1 MAEINGAHR
10 QGQRHRQRHRQRSW
24 QHWLCRRSLQ
34 RRRRSSGSTA
44 PAALFLQSR
53 PGRWIKTAMTV
64 SLSPTPEAALPS
76 PAARLSL
83 QKSTIA
89 ADTTTIR
96 SLDWDRSR
104 FDIEFGLRN
113 GTTYNAFLVRGERI
127 ALIDT
132 SHAKFRDLWLAC
144 LREELDP
151 RQIDVLIVSH
161 TEPDHSG
168 LVADLLELNPEIEVV
183 ASKVAIQFLENQV
196 HRPFR
201 SRAVKSGDQ
210 LDLGTNPDSGVA
222 HRFEFLS
229 APNLHWPDTIFSFD
243 HGSGILYTCDA
254 FGLHYCSED
263 LFDVDPGAIAPDFRF
278 YYECLMGPNA
288 RSVLQA
294 MKRMEALPPISTI
307 AVGHGPLL
315 RHHLDLWTADYRS
328 WSSDRSQGEAYAAV
342 CYLSQYG
349 FCDRLSQAI
358 ARGISKAE
366 AQVQLVDLRATDAQE
381 LSALIGEASAVV
393 VPTWPAQPDADLQ
406 ASIGTL
412 LAALKPK
419 QWLAVYDAYG
429 GNDQP
434 IDTVASQLRSLGQKQ
449 AFAPLRIRQVP
460 GAADYQLCEEAGTDL
475 GQLLTR
481 ARAIAAMK
489 SLDGDLDKALGR
501 LSGGLYVVTA
511 RQGEGDSIRSGAM
524 VASWVSQASF
534 APPGISI
541 AVARDRAIESL
552 LQVGDRFV
560 LNILRQDNHQALLR
574 HFLRRFPPGADRF
587 AGVSV
592 LEGVA
597 RGGPVLGD
605 ALAYLGCRVT
615 QRMEVPD
622 HWIIYAEVEQ
632 GNVSDASARTAV
644 HHRKVG
650 NHY

>member
-1 MAEINGAHR
+1 MAVVA
-10 QGQRHRQRHRQRSW
+10 
-24 QHWLCRRSLQ
+24 
-34 RRRRSSGSTA
+34 ST
-44 PAALFLQSR
+44 P
-53 PGRWIKTAMTV
+53 
-64 SLSPTPEAALPS
+64 
-76 PAARLSL
+76 RLSL
-83 QKSTIA
+83 QCEAIA
-89 ADTTTIR
+89 SDTTTIR

-113 GTTYNAFLVRGERI
+113 GTTYNSFLVRGERT

-132 SHAKFRDLWLAC
+132 SHLKFEGTWLDLLK
-144 LREELDP
+144 EQIDP
-151 RQIDVLIVSH
+151 KAIDVLIVSH

-168 LVADLLELNPEIEVV
+168 LVGHVIDLNPDIEVV
-183 ASKVAIQFLENQV
+183 GSKVAIQFLENQV
-196 HRPFR
+196 HRPFK
-201 SRAVKSGDQ
+201 SRAVKSGDE
-210 LDLGTNPDSGVA
+210 LDLGTNPESGIQ

-243 HGSGILYTCDA
+243 HGTGILYTCDA
-254 FGLHYCSED
+254 FGMHYCSED
-263 LFDVDPGAIAPDFRF
+263 TFDLDPGALAPDFRF
-278 YYECLMGPNA
+278 YYDCLMGPNA

-294 MKRMEALPPISTI
+294 MKRMDGLEGTINTI
-307 AVGHGPLL
+307 ATGHGPLL
-315 RHHLDLWTADYRS
+315 RHHLNLWMGDYKD
-328 WSSDRSQGEAYAAV
+328 WSSDRSKGEAYAAV

-358 ARGISKAE
+358 ARGIGKAE

-393 VPTWPAQPDADLQ
+393 VPTWPANPDPELQ

-419 QWLAVYDAYG
+419 QWIGSYDAYG
-429 GNDQP
+429 GNDEP
-434 IDTVASQLRSLGQKQ
+434 IDAVATQLRSMGQKE
-449 AFAPLRIRQVP
+449 AFEPLRVRQVP
-460 GAADYQLCEEAGTDL
+460 DGNDYQRCEEAGTDL

-481 ARAIAAMK
+481 AKTIAAMK

-511 RQGEGDSIRSGAM
+511 RQEERASAM

-534 APPGISI
+534 DPPGITV
-541 AVARDRAIESL
+541 AVAKDRAIEAL

-560 LNILRQDNHQALLR
+560 LNILREDNYQDLMR
-574 HFLRRFPPGADRF
+574 HFLKRFPPGADRF
-587 AGVSV
+587 AGVNT

-597 RGGPVLGD
+597 NGGPVLGD
-605 ALAYLGCRVT
+605 ALAFLGCRVS
-615 QRMEVPD
+615 QRMEGPD
-622 HWIIYAEVEQ
+622 HWIIYGEVEQ
-632 GNVSDASARTAV
+632 GNVSDTEARTAV

>member
-1 MAEINGAHR
+1 MAVVA
-10 QGQRHRQRHRQRSW
+10 
-24 QHWLCRRSLQ
+24 
-34 RRRRSSGSTA
+34 ST
-44 PAALFLQSR
+44 P
-53 PGRWIKTAMTV
+53 
-64 SLSPTPEAALPS
+64 
-76 PAARLSL
+76 RLSL
-83 QKSTIA
+83 QCEAIA
-89 ADTTTIR
+89 SDTTTIR

-113 GTTYNAFLVRGERI
+113 GTTYNSFLVRGERT

-132 SHAKFRDLWLAC
+132 SHLKFEGTWLDLLK
-144 LREELDP
+144 EQIDP
-151 RQIDVLIVSH
+151 KAIDVLIVSH

-168 LVADLLELNPEIEVV
+168 LVGHVIDLNPDIEVV
-183 ASKVAIQFLENQV
+183 GSKVAIQFLENQV
-196 HRPFR
+196 HRPFK
-201 SRAVKSGDQ
+201 SRAIKSGDE
-210 LDLGTNPDSGVA
+210 LDLGTNPESGIQ

-243 HGSGILYTCDA
+243 HGTGILYTCDA
-254 FGLHYCSED
+254 FGMHYCSED
-263 LFDVDPGAIAPDFRF
+263 TFDLDPGALAPDFRF
-278 YYECLMGPNA
+278 YYDCLMGPNA

-294 MKRMEALPPISTI
+294 MKRMDGLEGTINTI
-307 AVGHGPLL
+307 ATGHGPLL
-315 RHHLDLWTADYRS
+315 RHHLNLWMGDYKD
-328 WSSDRSQGEAYAAV
+328 WSSDRSKGEAYAAV

-358 ARGISKAE
+358 ARGIGKAE

-393 VPTWPAQPDADLQ
+393 VPTWPANPDPELQ

-419 QWLAVYDAYG
+419 QWIGSYDAYG
-429 GNDQP
+429 GNDEP
-434 IDTVASQLRSLGQKQ
+434 IDAVATQLRSMGQKE
-449 AFAPLRIRQVP
+449 AFEPLRVRQVP
-460 GAADYQLCEEAGTDL
+460 DGNDYQRCEEAGTDL

-481 ARAIAAMK
+481 AKTIAAMK

-511 RQGEGDSIRSGAM
+511 RQEERASAM

-534 APPGISI
+534 DPPGITV
-541 AVARDRAIESL
+541 AVAKDRAIEAL

-560 LNILRQDNHQALLR
+560 LNILREDNYQDLMR
-574 HFLRRFPPGADRF
+574 HFLKRFPPGADRF
-587 AGVSV
+587 AGVST

-597 RGGPVLGD
+597 HGGPVLGD
-605 ALAYLGCRVT
+605 ALAFLGCRVS
-615 QRMEVPD
+615 QRMEGPD
-622 HWIIYAEVEQ
+622 HWIIYGEVEQ
-632 GNVSDASARTAV
+632 GNVSDTEARTAV

>member
-1 MAEINGAHR
+1 MSATPSAIPA
-10 QGQRHRQRHRQRSW
+10 
-24 QHWLCRRSLQ
+24 
-34 RRRRSSGSTA
+34 TA
-44 PAALFLQSR
+44 PRLTLQCE
-53 PGRWIKTAMTV
+53 P
-64 SLSPTPEAALPS
+64 
-76 PAARLSL
+76 
-83 QKSTIA
+83 IA
-89 ADTTTIR
+89 AGTTAIR

-113 GTTYNAFLVRGERI
+113 GTTYNAFLVRGERT

-132 SHAKFRDLWLAC
+132 SHAKFRDSWLPL
-144 LREELDP
+144 LRE
-151 RQIDVLIVSH
+151 QIDPMAIDFLIVSH

-168 LVADLLELNPEIEVV
+168 LIGDLIDANPEIEIV

-201 SRAVKSGDQ
+201 SRAVKSGDT
-210 LDLGTNPDSGVA
+210 LDLGCGADGVE

-243 HGSGILYTCDA
+243 HGTGVLYTCDA
-254 FGLHYCSED
+254 FGLHYCSDD

-294 MKRMEALPPISTI
+294 LKRMDALPEIHTI

-315 RHHLDLWTADYRS
+315 REHLPLWVSDYRE
-328 WSSDRSQGEAYAAV
+328 WSGQRSAGHTYAAI
-342 CYLSQYG
+342 CYVSQYG

-358 ARGISKAE
+358 ARGVAKAE
-366 AQVQLVDLRATDAQE
+366 AQVQLIDLRATDPQE
-381 LSALIGEASAVV
+381 LSALIGEATAVV
-393 VPTWPAQPDADLQ
+393 VPTWPAEPDADLQ
-406 ASIGTL
+406 AAVGTL
-412 LAALKPK
+412 LAALNPK
-419 QWLAVYDAYG
+419 QWLACYDAFG
-429 GNDQP
+429 GNDAP
-434 IDTVASQLRSLGQKQ
+434 IDAVAGQLRSLNPQE
-449 AFAPLRIRQVP
+449 AFTPLRIRQVP
-460 GAADYQLCEEAGTDL
+460 GAADYQRCEEAGTDL

-481 ARAIAAMK
+481 EKTIAAMK

-511 RQGEGDSIRSGAM
+511 RQGEGESVRSGAM

-534 APPGISI
+534 EPPGITV
-541 AVARDRAIESL
+541 AVAKDRAIESL

-560 LNILRQDNHQALLR
+560 LNILREDNHQQLLR

-592 LEGVA
+592 LEGA
-597 RGGPVLGD
+597 ASGGPVLGD
-605 ALAYLGCRVT
+605 ALAFLGCRVA
-615 QRMEVPD
+615 QRMEGPD

-632 GNVSDASARTAV
+632 GNVADTNASTAV

>member
-1 MAEINGAHR
+1 MPPTTG
-10 QGQRHRQRHRQRSW
+10 
-24 QHWLCRRSLQ
+24 LT
-34 RRRRSSGSTA
+34 TA
-44 PAALFLQSR
+44 TSAADAVVS
-53 PGRWIKTAMTV
+53 PHTTTAG
-64 SLSPTPEAALPS
+64 
-76 PAARLSL
+76 RLSL
-83 QKSTIA
+83 QCEPIA
-89 ADTTTIR
+89 ADTTAIR

-113 GTTYNAFLVRGERI
+113 GTTYNSFLVRGERT

-132 SHAKFRDLWLAC
+132 SHLKFAATWLP
-144 LREELDP
+144 LLEG
-151 RQIDVLIVSH
+151 QIDPKQIDHLIVSH

-168 LVADLLELNPEIEVV
+168 LIGHLLEANPDIEIV

-201 SRAVKSGDQ
+201 SRAVKSGEA
-210 LDLGTNPDSGVA
+210 LDLGVNPSSGTA

-243 HGSGILYTCDA
+243 HGTGILYTCDA
-254 FGLHYCSED
+254 FGLHYCSDD

-278 YYECLMGPNA
+278 YYDCLMGPNA

-294 MKRMEALPPISTI
+294 MKRMDALPPITTI

-315 RHHLDLWTADYRS
+315 RHHLSLWTADYRD
-328 WSSDRSQGEAYAAV
+328 WSTGRSKGEAYAAV

-349 FCDRLSQAI
+349 FCDRISQAI
-358 ARGISKAE
+358 ARGIGKAE
-366 AQVQLVDLRATDAQE
+366 AQVQLVDLRATDPQE
-381 LSALIGEASAVV
+381 LAALVGEAAAVV
-393 VPTWPAQPDADLQ
+393 VPTWPAAADAELQ

-412 LAALKPK
+412 LAALQPK
-419 QWLAVYDAYG
+419 QWVACYDAFG
-429 GNDQP
+429 GNDEP
-434 IDTVASQLRSLGQKQ
+434 IDQVAARLRSLGQRD
-449 AFAPLRIRQVP
+449 AFTPLRIRQVP
-460 GAADYQLCEEAGTDL
+460 DAADYQRCEEAGTDL

-481 ARAIAAMK
+481 EKAIAAMK
-489 SLDGDLDKALGR
+489 ALDGELDKALGR

-511 RQGEGDSIRSGAM
+511 RQGEGEGMRSSAM

-534 APPGISI
+534 DPPGITV
-541 AVARDRAIESL
+541 AVAKDRAIEAL
-552 LQVGDRFV
+552 MQVGDRFV
-560 LNILRQDNHQALLR
+560 LNILRDDNHQPLLR

-597 RGGPVLGD
+597 AGGPVLGD
-605 ALAYLGCRVT
+605 ALAFLGCRVA
-615 QRMEVPD
+615 QRMEGPD

-632 GNVSDASARTAV
+632 GNVADATAATAV